1 MGFLTSPLF
10 PILNKKIPRKWIF
23 TAGQI
28 AMMLAYLIFLFGDHN
43 LVVLTIGLILF
54 NFNYA
59 QLVTVLTIIDAI
71 EYGQL
76 KTGQRNEAVSLA
88 VRPMIDKLTG
98 AFSNGLVGW
107 IALTCGMTGSAT
119 AKDMTAHN
127 IHLFNSLAFYIPL
140 FRWHLQSA
148 HCWSS

>member
-28 AMMLAYLIFLFGDHN
+28 AMMLAYLIFLFGGHN

-59 QLVTVLTIIDAI
+59 QLVR
-71 EYGQL
+71 Y
-76 KTGQRNEAVSLA
+76 
-88 VRPMIDKLTG
+88 
-98 AFSNGLVGW
+98 
-107 IALTCGMTGSAT
+107 
-119 AKDMTAHN
+119 
-127 IHLFNSLAFYIPL
+127 
-140 FRWHLQSA
+140 
-148 HCWSS
+148 